1 MIEILA
7 LSRTLTARLIR
18 YLKPA
23 LGLGQGTQL
32 DLFGPNPAWQAQ
44 LSPILALLDALITDD
59 QAMSE
64 AWRAV
69 QQLDRVQL
77 TRWRAVAKE
86 LAIPPA
92 RGVLEQVV
100 LEERARELA
109 SYIRDIP
116 TKLQADVAAQVL
128 AARDQGMTT
137 VDLGKLIAERTGIA
151 QRRAALIARDQL
163 GTLNGEL
170 SQRRQVAAGVSR
182 YRWQTAR
189 DERVR
194 PSHRDLQGQVFS
206 WDAPPDIG
214 HPGAPINC
222 RCIAI
227 PIIDD

>member
-7 LSRTLTARLIR
+7 LSRQLTMRLVR

-44 LSPILALLDALITDD
+44 LSPFLALLDALITDD

-69 QQLDRVQL
+69 QQLDRVQT

-100 LEERARELA
+100 LEERARVLA

-116 TKLQADVAAQVL
+116 AKLQSDVAAQVL
-128 AARDQGMTT
+128 KARDEGLST

-151 QRRAALIARDQL
+151 QGRAALIARDQL

-170 SQRRQVAAGVSR
+170 TKRRHTAAGIAR

-194 PSHRDLQGQVFS
+194 PAHRDVQGKVFL
-206 WDAPPDIG
+206 WEAPPDIG
-214 HPGAPINC
+214 HPGEPINC

-227 PIIDD
+227 PVLDD

>member
-44 LSPILALLDALITDD
+44 LNPILVALDALITDD

-109 SYIRDIP
+109 SSRATSATSLPSY
-116 TKLQADVAAQVL
+116 KL
-128 AARDQGMTT
+128 TWP
-137 VDLGKLIAERTGIA
+137 
-151 QRRAALIARDQL
+151 RRCSLLVTRA
-163 GTLNGEL
+163 
-170 SQRRQVAAGVSR
+170 
-182 YRWQTAR
+182 
-189 DERVR
+189 
-194 PSHRDLQGQVFS
+194 
-206 WDAPPDIG
+206 
-214 HPGAPINC
+214 
-222 RCIAI
+222 
-227 PIIDD
+227 